1 MVNRF
6 ILNADDFGMS
16 SAYNRAVLEGYE
28 FGILKST
35 SLTANGEAFEE
46 AINSVIPK
54 CPDLGVGVHL
64 NIIEGKSLSEN
75 ADKLTDNN
83 GIFNNSYQKL
93 LLKAYTDKIFLSQV
107 EKEFRLQIEKVKKTG
122 IRITHLD
129 SHVHTHSIP
138 PIFEI
143 VCRLAKEYGVKQVRT
158 QFEYPYIVPDLMK
171 HLNLT
176 YPLNLVKIALLN
188 TFTVINK
195 KVISKYG
202 LTTNDYL
209 IGVGYT
215 SMMASITVSFGL
227 MALKNKKDIVAEAL
241 IHPCRYEDGT
251 VDNHFTEYQITRN
264 QKLKDKIE
272 SIGFEITNY
281 TEKAEQG

>member
-46 AINSVIPK
+46 AVNSVIPK

-64 NIIEGKSLSEN
+64 NIIEGKSLAED
-75 ADKLTDNN
+75 ADTLTDRE

-158 QFEYPYIVPDLMK
+158 QFEHPYLVPDLMK
-171 HLNLT
+171 HLNLA

-215 SMMASITVSFGL
+215 SMMASITISFGL

-281 TEKAEQG
+281 IEKAEQG

>member
-1 MVNRF
+1 MVYS
-6 ILNADDFGMS
+6 GS
-16 SAYNRAVLEGYE
+16 
-28 FGILKST
+28 
-35 SLTANGEAFEE
+35 
-46 AINSVIPK
+46 PK
-54 CPDLGVGVHL
+54 CPDFGVGVHL
-64 NIIEGKSLSEN
+64 NIIEGKSLAED
-75 ADKLTDNN
+75 ADTLTDRE

-93 LLKAYTDKIFLSQV
+93 LLKAYTDKVFLSQV

-158 QFEYPYIVPDLMK
+158 QFEHPYLVPDLMK
-171 HLNLT
+171 HLNLA

-215 SMMASITVSFGL
+215 SMMASITISFGL

-251 VDNHFTEYQITRN
+251 VDNHFTEYQIPRN
-264 QKLKDKIE
+264 QK
-272 SIGFEITNY
+272 
-281 TEKAEQG
+281 

>member
-46 AINSVIPK
+46 AVNSVIPK

-64 NIIEGKSLSEN
+64 NIIEGKSLAED
-75 ADKLTDNN
+75 ADTLTDRE

-215 SMMASITVSFGL
+215 SMMASITISFGL

-251 VDNHFTEYQITRN
+251 VDNHFTE
-264 QKLKDKIE
+264 
-272 SIGFEITNY
+272 
-281 TEKAEQG
+281 